1 MGADGTIVCPLLS
14 KNFKNLLLIS
24 ADVISLSD
32 LLRILV
38 GSIGYICAS
47 RGEQKYIFRHGQ
59 AMKKVK
65 YYYNTQTLRYEK
77 AETPFRITL
86 LRIFAFIST
95 AIVTGLIIVAIAFR
109 FIDSP
114 KEKLL
119 KVQLENAQETNK
131 LYSVKLSDI
140 EDRLK
145 QLEQRDNEV
154 YRSVF
159 EASPIPD
166 SARAKNIEKR
176 KEMQVAAAMNNS
188 EMAEGINSVLATL
201 YNRITVQE
209 RSYKEIEGM
218 IRNKEK
224 LLASTP
230 AIQPISNRTL
240 NRLSSGF
247 GYRIDPLYKTVKFH
261 PGLDFSAPQGTP
273 IYATADG
280 VVRTAGNSGNGY
292 GNHVVISHGYS
303 YSTLYGHMFRIKAKR
318 GQRVKRG
325 EIIGYV
331 GNSGKS
337 TGPHLHYEVI
347 KGRKHLDP
355 IYFFYNDLTPEQYQ
369 RILKLAASRNQ
380 SFD

>member
-1 MGADGTIVCPLLS
+1 MTCPLLS
-14 KNFKNLLLIS
+14 KNVKNLLLIS
-24 ADVISLSD
+24 ADVICLSD
-32 LLRILV
+32 LLRILL
-38 GSIGYICAS
+38 GSKGYICAS
-47 RGEQKYIFRHGQ
+47 RGEQKYTIRHGQ
-59 AMKKVK
+59 PMKKVK

-77 AETPFRITL
+77 AVTPFRITL
-86 LRIFAFIST
+86 LRVFAFIST

-119 KVQLENAQETNK
+119 KVQLENAQENNRIYTT
-131 LYSVKLSDI
+131 KLSDI

-159 EASPIPD
+159 EARPIPD

-176 KEMQVAAAMNNS
+176 KELQVVASMDNAQI
-188 EMAEGINSVLATL
+188 AEGINNALSTV
-201 YNRITVQE
+201 YNRMAVQE

-280 VVRTAGNSGNGY
+280 VVRTAGNLGNGY

-303 YSTLYGHMFRIKAKR
+303 YSTLYGHMYRIKAKK

-337 TGPHLHYEVI
+337 TGAHLHYEVI
-347 KGRKHLDP
+347 KGKKHLDP

>member
-1 MGADGTIVCPLLS
+1 
-14 KNFKNLLLIS
+14 
-24 ADVISLSD
+24 
-32 LLRILV
+32 
-38 GSIGYICAS
+38 
-47 RGEQKYIFRHGQ
+47 
-59 AMKKVK
+59 MKKVK

-77 AETPFRITL
+77 AVTPFRITL
-86 LRIFAFIST
+86 LRVFAFIST

-119 KVQLENAQETNK
+119 KVQLENAQENNRIYTT
-131 LYSVKLSDI
+131 KLSDI

-159 EASPIPD
+159 EARPIPD

-176 KEMQVAAAMNNS
+176 KELQVVASMDNAQI
-188 EMAEGINSVLATL
+188 AEGINNALSTV
-201 YNRITVQE
+201 YNRMAVQE

-224 LLASTP
+224 LLANTP

-280 VVRTAGNSGNGY
+280 VVRTAGNLGNGY

-303 YSTLYGHMFRIKAKR
+303 YSTLYGHMYRIKAKK

-337 TGPHLHYEVI
+337 TGAHLHYEVI
-347 KGRKHLDP
+347 KGKKHLDP